1 MLGTDVVVLEGTSF
15 FLRQH
20 DHAPCTVGKPF
31 EHACPSTLVSPS
43 TLYRFAVTFVSS
55 ARKLRSRRN
64 QTDMLDI

>member
-20 DHAPCTVGKPF
+20 DHAPRTVGKPF

-43 TLYRFAVTFVSS
+43 TLYRFAMTFVFIR
-55 ARKLRSRRN
+55 A
-64 QTDMLDI
+64 